1 MGEVIRDNQS
11 GHQRG
16 RRLMVP
22 SQHLELPL
30 KLLDLGLSLGGV
42 IAHRCALLRDGLPQL
57 GHLMR
62 EIIIGDQRRSEA
74 IRWSAAARPPDEGDH
89 QRQSE
94 RSAVIRELL
103 SEPIR
108 EVIRG
113 NQRAHQRAHQR
124 GHQRQS
130 ESPSERS
137 SERPSE
143 AIRESIREVI
153 RGHSAY
159 HRLENSLLIRG
170 HQRSS
175 EVIRGHQR
183 SPSPRKQSS
192 DRRSRPSIDEAQPR
206 LS

>member
-1 MGEVIRDNQS
+1 MQLLIESARLLPFRTRQRLETIACLFCFILAQLLQHVHLHALLHGRRLMVPSQHLMGEVIRDNQS

-62 EIIIGDQRRSEA
+62 EIIIGNQRRSEA

-94 RSAVIRELL
+94 RSSVIRELL

-108 EVIRG
+108 EVI
-113 NQRAHQRAHQR
+113 
-124 GHQRQS
+124 
-130 ESPSERS
+130 
-137 SERPSE
+137 
-143 AIRESIREVI
+143 
-153 RGHSAY
+153 
-159 HRLENSLLIRG
+159 
-170 HQRSS
+170 
-175 EVIRGHQR
+175 
-183 SPSPRKQSS
+183 
-192 DRRSRPSIDEAQPR
+192 
-206 LS
+206 